1 MDISHIKIIWC
12 DINFENENSYR
23 SMKNEFNE
31 TIAAIEQKPV
41 DPIDM
46 EILDD
51 GKKELEQNAVPVTTV
66 QTIDDTIRAIKHN
79 KSRKVYIICS
89 GSIGRFLVPTISRDR
104 DHEYPYVHKVYVF
117 AHNLLG
123 HVGWADDYKHMV
135 RLFEFHTDLLVRLTR
150 DISYDFI
157 EHGQSFLQ
165 INAPKYALPYFIHAR
180 NLEIAANR
188 RDKTDPNSNEPDF
201 RERLNIL
208 EGENGLIYKTKEAI
222 QSQNHSLET
231 S

>member
-117 AHNLLG
+117 AHNLLD
-123 HVGWADDYKHMV
+123 HV
-135 RLFEFHTDLLVRLTR
+135 LLVRLTR